1 MLADRYCPTCLSSF
15 AEDLPRCSNLAC
27 RRRRP
32 TAGWA
37 RLLAAGNT
45 IDRYYE
51 VQEVLAVGGAG
62 VTYRARELDADD
74 IPQLPDLAIK
84 VLHFTRS
91 SGAFLQR
98 LANEAQ
104 ILQGLQHDH
113 IVECLGFVQRRG
125 TAPYLVTRFERGGT
139 LQDLVEE
146 HGPLPPWTVA
156 GILRQVFEALAMAHQ
171 RGVVHR
177 DLKPANVLLR
187 EKTART
193 EIPHV
198 RVADF
203 GIAKVSGGPGA
214 GLTRAGYFIGTP
226 QYAAPEQFLG
236 QPATPEADVFAAA
249 ALGMYLLTGEPH
261 FEPPDDG
268 DMSSYHQAVLDSV
281 PPELPRRLVRSR
293 KGALLQR
300 LLVGTMQGKPDQRWP
315 VSRCIGWLDYV
326 LDVRTQPPVKQS
338 ETEDGPDTS
347 DATPARSR
355 GPEREEAPRQP
366 QLSARARL
374 AVATTAGESTPTG
387 PIALSTL
394 IANEPPPS
402 PPPSPPSES
411 RPRLR
416 SPRRPTRPP
425 PVQRPPPSDRSTDP
439 GARTAIRGRKAAWR
453 AHADADSDV
462 VLDDLGATGA
472 PAPPSAEA
480 VVEVGFERGPA
491 GPFRVSYR
499 ERPPWQA
506 DPPTLLPTHLP
517 RAAEALFC
525 LLGSVSPDHRR
536 DVMNGLS
543 RVPTNRLHRLIT
555 HHGPGED
562 AAVGRGICVFLY
574 IDPRDG
580 YEAAVR
586 SLLSDSDT
594 GVRCLAALALA
605 KLNPAGSIKTVGALM
620 SDRSSQVRI
629 CALRAVVDAATQA
642 GKGAVAAYLVK
653 PRCHDGDAAV
663 QAAAELALMD
673 LGHG

>member
-1 MLADRYCPTCLSSF
+1 LSVG
-15 AEDLPRCSNLAC
+15 E
-27 RRRRP
+27 
-32 TAGWA
+32 
-37 RLLAAGNT
+37 T

-51 VQEVLAVGGAG
+51 VQEILAVGGAG

-74 IPQLPDLAIK
+74 VPQPPDLAIK
-84 VLHFTRS
+84 VLHITRS

-139 LQDLVEE
+139 LQDFVEE

-156 GILRQVFEALAMAHQ
+156 GILRQVFEALNMAHQ

-187 EKTART
+187 ETTART

-249 ALGMYLLTGEPH
+249 ALGMYLLTGAPH

-293 KGALLQR
+293 KGGLLQR
-300 LLVGTMQGKPDQRWP
+300 LLVGTMQGEPDQRWP

-326 LDVRTQPPVKQS
+326 LDVRSQPPAKERGPGGPS
-338 ETEDGPDTS
+338 ETTDIGSATS
-347 DATPARSR
+347 LGSTA
-355 GPEREEAPRQP
+355 EVEEAPRQQ

-374 AVATTAGESTPTG
+374 SVATTAVDTTP
-387 PIALSTL
+387 PRMPAVPTL
-394 IANEPPPS
+394 IGTEPPPEA
-402 PPPSPPSES
+402 PPEA

-416 SPRRPTRPP
+416 SPRRPTRPA
-425 PVQRPPPSDRSTDP
+425 PVQRPVAAERSTDP
-439 GARTAIRGRKAAWR
+439 GARTAIRGRQAAWR
-453 AHADADSDV
+453 TRAEADEDV
-462 VLDDLGATGA
+462 VLDDLGANEAAPTA
-472 PAPPSAEA
+472 PAEAE
-480 VVEVGFERGPA
+480 VEVGFERGPA

-499 ERPPWQA
+499 DRPPWQA
-506 DPPTLLPTHLP
+506 DPPTPLPTHLP
-517 RAAEALFC
+517 RGAEDLLC

-543 RVPTNRLHRLIT
+543 RVPNNRLHRVLT
-555 HHGPGED
+555 QHGPGDD
-562 AAVGRGICVFLY
+562 AALGRGLCLY
-574 IDPRDG
+574 LNIDPRDG

-586 SLLSDSDT
+586 SLLSDPDT
-594 GVRCLAALALA
+594 GVRCLAGLALS
-605 KLNPAGSIKTVGALM
+605 KLNPAGSIKTLGALM
-620 SDRSSQVRI
+620 SDRSAQVRI

-642 GKGAVAAYLVK
+642 GKGAVAAYLIK
-653 PRCHDGDAAV
+653 PRRHDGDAAV

-673 LGHG
+673 LGHA